1 MSNNPIKKDGRS
13 LRAEKTYDEAH
24 QKLINS
30 AVELFNNPLVSH
42 EKITVSQIAKHAGVS
57 VATAYNHFPENKL
70 DIYGSIFQL
79 GFKDV
84 RDELNKF
91 LESSPQPDAAVTMFL
106 NTVAK
111 VVVDLGNA
119 IRFAW
124 FEVRDIQA
132 SGKWIEGEPYDVLNG
147 LCKNYDPKIADELTD
162 DIFQMFNGITF
173 LWLRYDPNYIVW
185 SKYTDEWYL
194 ENVNK
199 VFGKAIN
206 CLLYTSPSPRD

>member
-24 QKLINS
+24 EKLINS

-199 VFGKAIN
+199 VFDKAIKIHK
-206 CLLYTSPSPRD
+206 

>member
-1 MSNNPIKKDGRS
+1 MNINPIKKDGRS

-199 VFGKAIN
+199 VFDKAIKIHK
-206 CLLYTSPSPRD
+206 